1 MSIAT
6 GIKRYKSII
15 QKKKKKHNK
24 RLLLAKSKLSS
35 IEVLISKALIDSSI
49 SSHDKFVLI
58 NNVLKAIMIWKKKP
72 TSYRIKQFIE
82 NFSLFIKQCY
92 HTVWSVEKILKVKA
106 QNL

>member
-35 IEVLISKALIDSSI
+35 IEVLISKTLIDSSI

-58 NNVLKAIMIWKKKP
+58 NNVLKGYYDMKEETNK
-72 TSYRIKQFIE
+72 
-82 NFSLFIKQCY
+82 L
-92 HTVWSVEKILKVKA
+92 
-106 QNL
+106 QN